1 MIANRPNQS
10 NPSGRLHWWL
20 AMFLLGLVLALASL
34 SHTVIAQQDESPTGL
49 VLTVDGA
56 IGPATMDY
64 LVRGIRRA
72 ESEGAELLV
81 IRMDTP
87 GGLMESMRGIIKE
100 ILSSEVPVVTW
111 VSPAGARAASA
122 GTYILYGSHVAAMAG
137 ATHLGSATPVQM
149 GGLPGSEEQKPAED
163 TEDA

>member
-20 AMFLLGLVLALASL
+20 AVFLLGLVLALASL
-34 SHTVIAQQDESPTGL
+34 SHTVIAQQDDAPRGL

-122 GTYILYGSHVAAMAG
+122 GLSR
-137 ATHLGSATPVQM
+137 
-149 GGLPGSEEQKPAED
+149 
-163 TEDA
+163 

>member
-20 AMFLLGLVLALASL
+20 AVFLLGLVLALASL
-34 SHTVIAQQDESPTGL
+34 SHTVIAQQDDAPTGL

-87 GGLMESMRGIIKE
+87 E
-100 ILSSEVPVVTW
+100 I
-111 VSPAGARAASA
+111 GRA
-122 GTYILYGSHVAAMAG
+122 HV
-137 ATHLGSATPVQM
+137 
-149 GGLPGSEEQKPAED
+149 
-163 TEDA
+163 

>member
-20 AMFLLGLVLALASL
+20 AVFLLGLVLALASL
-34 SHTVIAQQDESPTGL
+34 SHTVIAQQDDAPRGL

-122 GTYILYGSHVAAMAG
+122 ACGPGR
-137 ATHLGSATPVQM
+137 GSA
-149 GGLPGSEEQKPAED
+149 GGN
-163 TEDA
+163 